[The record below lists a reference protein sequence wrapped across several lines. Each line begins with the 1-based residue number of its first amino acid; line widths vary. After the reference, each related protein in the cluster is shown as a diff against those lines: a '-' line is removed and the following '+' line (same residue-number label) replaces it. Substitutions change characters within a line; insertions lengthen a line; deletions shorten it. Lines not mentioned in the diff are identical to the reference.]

1 MLDVSTSVIGKDHHR
16 HISYVGDSLG
26 TKTLHHPLPITH
38 PITKVNL
45 LLNNDNRMATC
56 SVDQESTH
64 SASRDEVELTSREDA
79 SQDYDFVEQ
88 PDQDFYCPVSL
99 EILLEPQ
106 QTDCCGQHISQ
117 KAADRLIKEGKPCPL
132 CKDENFTTHQ
142 DKYFNRKVK
151 QLKVC
156 CPHKKS
162 GCVWVGELGDL
173 NQHSTSCPNRPWKCQ
188 HCNFETTYE
197 VGTNDHTPNCT
208 KYPEP
213 CPNCCEIGT
222 VPRCDVEKH
231 LLVCPLQFVEC
242 EFAHAG
248 CDVKVPREDLAK
260 HMTENAQHHLMSTT
274 LLNLRLTRELHQ
286 KMEEK
291 DQQIVH
297 LQQQV
302 KETDSK
308 IVAKLEKQTKDLDTK
323 LQQQTKDLDTKLQQQ
338 TKDLHTKLQQV
349 TKDLDTKLQQQTK
362 DIDTKLQQVTK
373 ELNTKLQQQTK
384 DLDTKLQQVTKD
396 LDIKLQ
402 QQTKDLD
409 TKVDT
414 GFKQQAKETSEVNVK
429 VQATHQ
435 QTVNIDAKLDQ
446 QLNKLQTDLTFL
458 ALSSGFT
465 RHEFTL
471 TEFKKHQAKGR
482 PGDWYSD
489 EFYNHPGGYH
499 FQLGIYTNGY
509 SVPRGTHLTPYFF
522 LQPGDNDDKLKWP
535 IKCTVYL
542 QMLNQRGDHRHHTG
556 IHTVKFKAK
565 GLEAVIIG
573 PTPKFFQLAKL
584 GYCADQNTEYL
595 KNDCLKFQLYLK
607 VESV

>member
-1 MLDVSTSVIGKDHHR
+1 
-16 HISYVGDSLG
+16 
-26 TKTLHHPLPITH
+26 
-38 PITKVNL
+38 
-45 LLNNDNRMATC
+45 MATC

-64 SASRDEVELTSREDA
+64 CASVAQDEVEHTSREDA

-99 EILLEPQ
+99 EILLEPL
-106 QTDCCGQHISQ
+106 QTYCCGQHISQ

-197 VGTNDHTPNCT
+197 VGTNDHPANCT

-213 CPNCCEIGT
+213 CPNRCEIGT
-222 VPRCDVEKH
+222 VLRCDVEKH
-231 LLVCPLQFVEC
+231 LLVCPLQLVEC

-248 CDVKVPREDLAK
+248 CDVKVPRGDLAK

-291 DQQIVH
+291 DQQTVH

-302 KETDSK
+302 KEMDSK
-308 IVAKLEKQTKDLDTK
+308 IDANLETQAKDLDTK

-338 TKDLHTKLQQV
+338 TR
-349 TKDLDTKLQQQTK
+349 DLD
-362 DIDTKLQQVTK
+362 
-373 ELNTKLQQQTK
+373 TKLQQQTK

-396 LDIKLQ
+396 LDTKLQQVTKDLDTKLQQQTKDLDTKLQ

-414 GFKQQAKETSEVNVK
+414 GFKQQAKETSEVSVK

-435 QTVNIDAKLDQ
+435 QTVKLNQ
-446 QLNKLQTDLTFL
+446 QLNKLTFL
-458 ALSSGFT
+458 ALTSGST

-471 TEFKKHQAKGR
+471 TEFKKNRAKG
-482 PGDWYSD
+482 GGGTWYSD
-489 EFYNHPGGYH
+489 KFYNYPGGYC
-499 FQLGIYTNGY
+499 FQLSIGTNGF
-509 SVPRGTHLTPYFF
+509 SDAHGTHLTALLY
-522 LQPGDNDDKLKWP
+522 LQSGDNDDKLQWP
-535 IKCTVYL
+535 IKCTVHL
-542 QMLNQRGDHRHHTG
+542 QMLNQRGDHGHHTVT
-556 IHTVKFKAK
+556 HTDEFKAK
-565 GLEAVIIG
+565 GIGYSIIG
-573 PTPKFFQLAKL
+573 TTLKYFPLAKL
-584 GYCADQNTEYL
+584 GYCAEQNTEYL
-595 KNDCLKFQLYLK
+595 KNDGLKFQLCLK

>member
-1 MLDVSTSVIGKDHHR
+1 
-16 HISYVGDSLG
+16 
-26 TKTLHHPLPITH
+26 
-38 PITKVNL
+38 
-45 LLNNDNRMATC
+45 MATC

-64 SASRDEVELTSREDA
+64 SASVARDEVEHTSREDA
-79 SQDYDFVEQ
+79 SQDYAFVEQ

-99 EILLEPQ
+99 EILLEPL
-106 QTDCCGQHISQ
+106 QTYCCGQHISQ

-142 DKYFNRKVK
+142 DKYFKRKVK
-151 QLKVC
+151 QLKVRC
-156 CPHKKS
+156 LHKKS

-197 VGTNDHTPNCT
+197 VGTKDHTPNCT

-222 VPRCDVEKH
+222 VHRCDVKKH
-231 LLVCPLQFVEC
+231 LLVCPLQLVEC

-248 CDVKVPREDLAK
+248 CDVKVPRGDLAK
-260 HMTENAQHHLMSTT
+260 HSTENAQHHLMSTT

-308 IVAKLEKQTKDLDTK
+308 IDAKLETLAKDFDTK
-323 LQQQTKDLDTKLQQQ
+323 LHQQA
-338 TKDLHTKLQQV
+338 
-349 TKDLDTKLQQQTK
+349 
-362 DIDTKLQQVTK
+362 
-373 ELNTKLQQQTK
+373 
-384 DLDTKLQQVTKD
+384 
-396 LDIKLQ
+396 
-402 QQTKDLD
+402 KDLD

-414 GFKQQAKETSEVNVK
+414 GFKQQAKETSEVSVK

-435 QTVNIDAKLDQ
+435 QTVKLDQ
-446 QLNKLQTDLTFL
+446 QLNKLQTGVDKLTSL
-458 ALSSGFT
+458 ALTSGST

-471 TEFKKHQAKGR
+471 TEFKKHQAKGA
-482 PGDWYSD
+482 GYWFSDMFYS
-489 EFYNHPGGYH
+489 YPGGNC
-499 FQLGIYTNGY
+499 FKLGIFTNGFDEAE
-509 SVPRGTHLTPYFF
+509 GTHLTAALY
-522 LQPGDNDDKLKWP
+522 LQRGDNDDKLKWP

-542 QMLNQRGDHRHHTG
+542 EMLNQRGDHGHHTV
-556 IHTVKFKAK
+556 IHTVEYKRYSW
-565 GLEAVIIG
+565 VSIG
-573 PTPKFFQLAKL
+573 SEYKFFPLAKL
-584 GYCADQNTEYL
+584 GHCADQNTEYL
-595 KNDCLKFQLYLK
+595 KNDRLKFRMYLK
-607 VESV
+607 VESA

>member
-1 MLDVSTSVIGKDHHR
+1 
-16 HISYVGDSLG
+16 
-26 TKTLHHPLPITH
+26 
-38 PITKVNL
+38 
-45 LLNNDNRMATC
+45 MATC

-64 SASRDEVELTSREDA
+64 SASVAQESTHSASVAQDEVEHTSREDA
-79 SQDYDFVEQ
+79 SQDYDFVGQ
-88 PDQDFYCPVSL
+88 PDQDFFCPVSL
-99 EILLEPQ
+99 EILLEPL
-106 QTDCCGQHISQ
+106 QTYCCGQHISQ

-132 CKDENFTTHQ
+132 CKDENFSTHQ

-213 CPNCCEIGT
+213 CPNRCEIGT

-231 LLVCPLQFVEC
+231 LLVCPLRLVEC

-248 CDVKVPREDLAK
+248 CDVKVPQGDLAK
-260 HMTENAQHHLMSTT
+260 HMSENAQHHLMSTT

-302 KETDSK
+302 REMDAT
-308 IVAKLEKQTKDLDTK
+308 
-323 LQQQTKDLDTKLQQQ
+323 LQQQTKDLN
-338 TKDLHTKLQQV
+338 TKLQQV
-349 TKDLDTKLQQQTK
+349 TKD
-362 DIDTKLQQVTK
+362 I
-373 ELNTKLQQQTK
+373 
-384 DLDTKLQQVTKD
+384 
-396 LDIKLQ
+396 
-402 QQTKDLD
+402 D

-435 QTVNIDAKLDQ
+435 QTIKLDQ
-446 QLNKLQTDLTFL
+446 QLSKLTSLT
-458 ALSSGFT
+458 LSSGFT

-471 TEFKKHQAKGR
+471 TEFKKHQAKG
-482 PGDWYSD
+482 GEGSWLSD
-489 EFYNHPGGYH
+489 TFYNHPGGYC
-499 FQLGIYTNGY
+499 FQLGICTNGY
-509 SVPRGTHLTPYFF
+509 KEARGTHLTPF
-522 LQPGDNDDKLKWP
+522 LHLLPGNNDDNLKWP
-535 IKCTVYL
+535 IKCTMHL
-542 QMLNQRGDHRHHTG
+542 QMLNQRGDHGHHTV
-556 IHTVKFKAK
+556 IHTTEYKSR
-565 GLEAVIIG
+565 GYGILIG
-573 PTPKFFQLAKL
+573 TTNKLFPLAKL

-595 KNDCLKFQLYLK
+595 KNDCLKFQLCLK
-607 VESV
+607 VES

>member
-1 MLDVSTSVIGKDHHR
+1 
-16 HISYVGDSLG
+16 
-26 TKTLHHPLPITH
+26 
-38 PITKVNL
+38 
-45 LLNNDNRMATC
+45 MATC
-56 SVDQESTH
+56 SVDQESAH
-64 SASRDEVELTSREDA
+64 SASVARDEVEHTSREDA

-117 KAADRLIKEGKPCPL
+117 KAADRLIKEGKHCPM

-156 CPHKKS
+156 CPHKKC

-173 NQHSTSCPNRPWKCQ
+173 NQHSASCPNRPWKCQ

-213 CPNCCEIGT
+213 CPNRCEIGT

-231 LLVCPLQFVEC
+231 LLVCPLQLLEC
-242 EFAHAG
+242 EFAQSG
-248 CDVKVPREDLAK
+248 CDVMVPRGNLAK

-308 IVAKLEKQTKDLDTK
+308 IVAELETL
-323 LQQQTKDLDTKLQQQ
+323 
-338 TKDLHTKLQQV
+338 
-349 TKDLDTKLQQQTK
+349 TK
-362 DIDTKLQQVTK
+362 DIDTKLQQ
-373 ELNTKLQQQTK
+373 QTR
-384 DLDTKLQQVTKD
+384 DLDTKLQQLTKD
-396 LDIKLQ
+396 I
-402 QQTKDLD
+402 
-409 TKVDT
+409 DT
-414 GFKQQAKETSEVNVK
+414 GFQQQAKETSEVSVK
-429 VQATHQ
+429 VQLTHQ
-435 QTVNIDAKLDQ
+435 QTVKLDQ
-446 QLNKLQTDLTFL
+446 QLNKLQTDLTYL
-458 ALSSGFT
+458 ALTSGFT

-471 TEFKKHQAKGR
+471 TEFKKHQTKGGGGR
-482 PGDWYSD
+482 WYSD
-489 EFYNHPGGYH
+489 EFYSHPGGYR
-499 FQLGIYTNGY
+499 FQLFICTNGIGAAQ
-509 SVPRGTHLTPYFF
+509 GTHLSALLG

-535 IKCTVYL
+535 IKCTVHL
-542 QMLNQRGDHRHHTG
+542 QMLNQRGDHGHHTVT
-556 IHTVKFKAK
+556 HTAEFKAK
-565 GLEAVIIG
+565 GIGYFIIG
-573 PTPKFFQLAKL
+573 TTTKYFPLAKL

-595 KNDCLKFQLYLK
+595 KNDCLKFQLCLK
-607 VESV
+607 VESL

>member
-1 MLDVSTSVIGKDHHR
+1 
-16 HISYVGDSLG
+16 
-26 TKTLHHPLPITH
+26 
-38 PITKVNL
+38 
-45 LLNNDNRMATC
+45 MATC
-56 SVDQESTH
+56 SLDQESTH
-64 SASRDEVELTSREDA
+64 SASVARDEIEHTSREDA

-99 EILLEPQ
+99 EILLEPH
-106 QTDCCGQHISQ
+106 QTLCCGHHISQ
-117 KAADRLIKEGKPCPL
+117 EAANRLSREGKPCPM
-132 CKDENFTTHQ
+132 CKSENLATQ
-142 DKYFNRKVK
+142 VDKYFKRKVR

-197 VGTNDHTPNCT
+197 EGTKDHTPNCT

-213 CPNCCEIGT
+213 CPNRCEIGT

-231 LLVCPLQFVEC
+231 LLVCPLQLVEC
-242 EFAHAG
+242 EFAQSG
-248 CDVKVPREDLAK
+248 CDVKVPRGDLAK

-308 IVAKLEKQTKDLDTK
+308 IDANLETQAKDLDTK
-323 LQQQTKDLDTKLQQQ
+323 LQQQTKVLDTKLQRVTKDLNTKLQQQ
-338 TKDLHTKLQQV
+338 TRDIDTKLQRV
-349 TKDLDTKLQQQTK
+349 IKDLDTKLQQQT
-362 DIDTKLQQVTK
+362 I
-373 ELNTKLQQQTK
+373 
-384 DLDTKLQQVTKD
+384 DLDTM
-396 LDIKLQ
+396 
-402 QQTKDLD
+402 
-409 TKVDT
+409 VDT

-435 QTVNIDAKLDQ
+435 QTVKLDQ
-446 QLNKLQTDLTFL
+446 QLNKLQTDLTYL
-458 ALSSGFT
+458 VLTSGFT

-471 TEFKKHQAKGR
+471 TEFKKNQAKG
-482 PGDWYSD
+482 GGGSWLSD
-489 EFYNHPGGYH
+489 EFYNHPGGYC
-499 FQLGIYTNGY
+499 FQLNICTNGHGAA
-509 SVPRGTHLTPYFF
+509 RGTHLSALLG
-522 LQPGDNDDKLKWP
+522 LQDGDNDCKLKWP

-542 QMLNQRGDHRHHTG
+542 QMLNQRGDHGHHTVT
-556 IHTVKFKAK
+556 HTAEFKAK
-565 GLEAVIIG
+565 GFECFIIG
-573 PTPKFFQLAKL
+573 TTRKFFPLDKL
-584 GYCADQNTEYL
+584 DYCADQNTEYL
-595 KNDCLKFQLYLK
+595 KNDCLKFQVYLK
-607 VESV
+607 VE

>member
-1 MLDVSTSVIGKDHHR
+1 
-16 HISYVGDSLG
+16 
-26 TKTLHHPLPITH
+26 
-38 PITKVNL
+38 
-45 LLNNDNRMATC
+45 MATC
-56 SVDQESTH
+56 SVDQESIH
-64 SASRDEVELTSREDA
+64 SASVARDEVEHTSREDA

-99 EILLEPQ
+99 EILLEPH
-106 QTDCCGQHISQ
+106 QTLCCGHHISQ
-117 KAADRLIKEGKPCPL
+117 EAANRLTREGKPCPM
-132 CKDENFTTHQ
+132 CKSENLATQ
-142 DKYFNRKVK
+142 EDKYFNRKVK

-213 CPNCCEIGT
+213 CPNRCEIGT

-231 LLVCPLQFVEC
+231 LLVCSLQLVEC

-248 CDVKVPREDLAK
+248 CDVKVPRGDLAK

-291 DQQIVH
+291 GQQIVH

-302 KETDSK
+302 KE
-308 IVAKLEKQTKDLDTK
+308 IKQQIKD
-323 LQQQTKDLDTKLQQQ
+323 
-338 TKDLHTKLQQV
+338 V
-349 TKDLDTKLQQQTK
+349 
-362 DIDTKLQQVTK
+362 
-373 ELNTKLQQQTK
+373 
-384 DLDTKLQQVTKD
+384 
-396 LDIKLQ
+396 
-402 QQTKDLD
+402 D

-414 GFKQQAKETSEVNVK
+414 GFKQQAKETSEVSVEVK
-429 VQATHQ
+429 LTHQ

-446 QLNKLQTDLTFL
+446 QLNKLQTGVEKQNFL
-458 ALSSGFT
+458 ALTSGST

-471 TEFKKHQAKGR
+471 TEFKKHQAKG
-482 PGDWYSD
+482 GDGSWFSD
-489 EFYNHPGGYH
+489 TFYNHLGGYC
-499 FQLGIYTNGY
+499 FALGICTNG
-509 SVPRGTHLTPYFF
+509 SSEARGTHLSALLY
-522 LQPGDNDDKLKWP
+522 LLPGANDDKLLKWP
-535 IKCTVYL
+535 MKCTVYL
-542 QMLNQRGDHRHHTG
+542 QMLNQRGDHGHHTVIHPTEYKSRGYG
-556 IHTVKFKAK
+556 I
-565 GLEAVIIG
+565 LIG
-573 PTPKFFQLAKL
+573 TTRKFFPLAKL

-595 KNDCLKFQLYLK
+595 KNDCLKFQLCLK
-607 VESV
+607 VEGV

>member
-1 MLDVSTSVIGKDHHR
+1 
-16 HISYVGDSLG
+16 
-26 TKTLHHPLPITH
+26 
-38 PITKVNL
+38 
-45 LLNNDNRMATC
+45 MATC
-56 SVDQESTH
+56 SVDQESAH
-64 SASRDEVELTSREDA
+64 SASVAQDEVEHTSREDV

-88 PDQDFYCPVSL
+88 TDQDFYCPVSL
-99 EILLEPQ
+99 EILLEPH

-142 DKYFNRKVK
+142 DKYFKRNTVNK
-151 QLKVC
+151 LKVC

-173 NQHSTSCPNRPWKCQ
+173 NQHSTSCLNRLWKCQ

-213 CPNCCEIGT
+213 CPNRCEIGT

-231 LLVCPLQFVEC
+231 LLVCPLQLVEC

-248 CDVKVPREDLAK
+248 CNVKVPRGDLAK

-291 DQQIVH
+291 DQQTVH

-302 KETDSK
+302 KEMDSK
-308 IVAKLEKQTKDLDTK
+308 IDANLETQAKDLDTKLKQVTKDLGTKLQQQTKDLDTKLQQQTRDLDTK
-323 LQQQTKDLDTKLQQQ
+323 LQQQTKDLDTKLQRQSR
-338 TKDLHTKLQQV
+338 DI
-349 TKDLDTKLQQQTK
+349 DTKLQQQTR
-362 DIDTKLQQVTK
+362 
-373 ELNTKLQQQTK
+373 
-384 DLDTKLQQVTKD
+384 
-396 LDIKLQ
+396 
-402 QQTKDLD
+402 DLD
-409 TKVDT
+409 TKVDA
-414 GFKQQAKETSEVNVK
+414 GFKQQAKETSKVSVK
-429 VQATHQ
+429 VQLTHQ
-435 QTVNIDAKLDQ
+435 QTVKLDQ
-446 QLNKLQTDLTFL
+446 QLNKLQTDLTYL
-458 ALSSGFT
+458 ALTSGYT

-471 TEFKKHQAKGR
+471 TELKKHQANG
-482 PGDWYSD
+482 GAGYWFSD
-489 EFYNHPGGYH
+489 EFYNHPGGYC
-499 FQLGIYTNGY
+499 FQLNICTNGY
-509 SVPRGTHLTPYFF
+509 DEAHGTHLTAHLF

-542 QMLNQRGDHRHHTG
+542 QMLNQRGDHGHHTV
-556 IHTVKFKAK
+556 IHTAEFKTK
-565 GLEAVIIG
+565 RSQWFIIG
-573 PTPKFFQLAKL
+573 TTTKFFPLAKL

>member
-1 MLDVSTSVIGKDHHR
+1 
-16 HISYVGDSLG
+16 
-26 TKTLHHPLPITH
+26 
-38 PITKVNL
+38 
-45 LLNNDNRMATC
+45 MATC
-56 SVDQESTH
+56 SVDQESNP
-64 SASRDEVELTSREDA
+64 SASVARDEVEHTSREDA

-99 EILLEPQ
+99 EILLEPL
-106 QTDCCGQHISQ
+106 QTYCCGQHISQ

-156 CPHKKS
+156 CTHKKS

-173 NQHSTSCPNRPWKCQ
+173 NQHFTSCPNRPWNCQ

-213 CPNCCEIGT
+213 CPNRCEIST

-231 LLVCPLQFVEC
+231 LLVCPLQLAEC
-242 EFAHAG
+242 EFAHAAG
-248 CDVKVPREDLAK
+248 CDVKVPRGDLTK

-274 LLNLRLTRELHQ
+274 LLNLRLTRELHK

-302 KETDSK
+302 KEMDSK
-308 IVAKLEKQTKDLDTK
+308 IDTNLETQAKHLDTKLKQQTKDFDTKLQQQTKDLDTK

-338 TKDLHTKLQQV
+338 TRV
-349 TKDLDTKLQQQTK
+349 
-362 DIDTKLQQVTK
+362 IDTKLQQVTRH
-373 ELNTKLQQQTK
+373 
-384 DLDTKLQQVTKD
+384 LDTKLQRVTKD
-396 LDIKLQ
+396 LDI
-402 QQTKDLD
+402 
-409 TKVDT
+409 KVDT
-414 GFKQQAKETSEVNVK
+414 GFKQQAKETSEVSVK

-446 QLNKLQTDLTFL
+446 QLNKLQTGVEKLTFL
-458 ALSSGFT
+458 AFTSGST

-471 TEFKKHQAKGR
+471 TEFRKHQAKVGA
-482 PGDWYSD
+482 GEWYSD
-489 EFYNHPGGYH
+489 AFYNHPGGYR

-509 SVPRGTHLTPYFF
+509 DEARGTHLSARLY
-522 LQPGDNDDKLKWP
+522 LQPGANDDSLKWP

-542 QMLNQRGDHRHHTG
+542 QMVNQRGDHGHHTV
-556 IHTVKFKAK
+556 IHTAEFKAK
-565 GLEAVIIG
+565 GLRWFIIG
-573 PTPKFFQLAKL
+573 TTTKFFPLAKL
-584 GYCADQNTEYL
+584 GYCAEQNTEYL

>member
-1 MLDVSTSVIGKDHHR
+1 
-16 HISYVGDSLG
+16 
-26 TKTLHHPLPITH
+26 
-38 PITKVNL
+38 
-45 LLNNDNRMATC
+45 MATC
-56 SVDQESTH
+56 SVDQELTH
-64 SASRDEVELTSREDA
+64 SASVARDEVDHTSREDA

-99 EILLEPQ
+99 EILLEPH
-106 QTDCCGQHISQ
+106 QTLCCGQHISQ
-117 KAADRLIKEGKPCPL
+117 EAADRLIKEGKPCPL

-173 NQHSTSCPNRPWKCQ
+173 NQHFTSCLNRPWKCQ
-188 HCNFETTYE
+188 HCNLETTYE
-197 VGTNDHTPNCT
+197 VGINDHTPNCT

-213 CPNCCEIGT
+213 CPNRCEIGT

-231 LLVCPLQFVEC
+231 LLICPLQLVEC

-248 CDVKVPREDLAK
+248 CDVKVPRGDLAK

-302 KETDSK
+302 KEMDTTLRQH
-308 IVAKLEKQTKDLDTK
+308 IDTK

-338 TKDLHTKLQQV
+338 TKDLDAT
-349 TKDLDTKLQQQTK
+349 LQQQTK
-362 DIDTKLQQVTK
+362 V
-373 ELNTKLQQQTK
+373 
-384 DLDTKLQQVTKD
+384 LDTKLQQVTKV
-396 LDIKLQ
+396 LDA
-402 QQTKDLD
+402 
-409 TKVDT
+409 KVDT
-414 GFKQQAKETSEVNVK
+414 GFKQQAKETSEVKVK
-429 VQATHQ
+429 VQATNQ
-435 QTVNIDAKLDQ
+435 QTVKLDQ
-446 QLNKLQTDLTFL
+446 QLNKLQTDLTYL
-458 ALSSGFT
+458 AISSGFT

-471 TEFKKHQAKGR
+471 TEFKKHQAEG
-482 PGDWYSD
+482 GSGYWYSD
-489 EFYNHPGGYH
+489 KFYNHPGGYS
-499 FQLGIYTNGY
+499 FQLGIFTKGFMEAT
-509 SVPRGTHLTPYFF
+509 GTHLTAFLY

-542 QMLNQRGDHRHHTG
+542 QVLNQQGDHGHHTV
-556 IHTVKFKAK
+556 IQIVEFKAK
-565 GLEAVIIG
+565 GYKCVLIDT
-573 PTPKFFQLAKL
+573 TPKFFPLAKL

-595 KNDCLKFQLYLK
+595 KNDCLMFQLCLK

>member
-1 MLDVSTSVIGKDHHR
+1 MATCTAVDQGLTDSTSVPVDH
-16 HISYVGDSLG
+16 
-26 TKTLHHPLPITH
+26 T
-38 PITKVNL
+38 
-45 LLNNDNRMATC
+45 
-56 SVDQESTH
+56 
-64 SASRDEVELTSREDA
+64 SRDGA

-99 EILLEPQ
+99 EILLEPH

-117 KAADRLIKEGKPCPL
+117 KAADRLIKEGKPCPM

-142 DKYFNRKVK
+142 DKYFKRNMINK
-151 QLKVC
+151 LKVR

-162 GCVWVGELGDL
+162 GCVWVGGLGDL
-173 NQHSTSCPNRPWKCQ
+173 NQHSTSCPNRKWKCQ

-208 KYPEP
+208 KYPKP
-213 CPNCCEIGT
+213 CPYRCEIGT

-231 LLVCPLQFVEC
+231 LLVCPLQLVEC
-242 EFAHAG
+242 EFAQSG
-248 CDVKVPREDLAK
+248 CDVKVPRGDLAK

-302 KETDSK
+302 KEMDSK
-308 IVAKLEKQTKDLDTK
+308 IDANLETQAKDLDTKLQQVTKDLDTKLQQQTKELDTKLQQVTKVLDTKLTKDLNTKLQQQTKVLETKLQQQTRDLDTKLQQVTKVLDTKLQQQTKVLETKLQQQTRDLDTK

-338 TKDLHTKLQQV
+338 TKV
-349 TKDLDTKLQQQTK
+349 
-362 DIDTKLQQVTK
+362 
-373 ELNTKLQQQTK
+373 
-384 DLDTKLQQVTKD
+384 
-396 LDIKLQ
+396 
-402 QQTKDLD
+402 LD

-414 GFKQQAKETSEVNVK
+414 GFKQQAKETSEVK
-429 VQATHQ
+429 VTVHHQ
-435 QTVNIDAKLDQ
+435 QTVKLDQ
-446 QLNKLQTDLTFL
+446 QLNKLQTDLTYL
-458 ALSSGFT
+458 ALTSGFT

-471 TEFKKHQAKGR
+471 TEFKKHQAKLG
-482 PGDWYSD
+482 GGNWYSD
-489 EFYNHPGGYH
+489 KFYNHPGGYC
-499 FQLGIYTNGY
+499 FQLNICTNGY
-509 SVPRGTHLTPYFF
+509 SVAHGTHLTAALY
-522 LQPGDNDDKLKWP
+522 LWPGDNDDKLEWS

-542 QMLNQRGDHRHHTG
+542 QMLNQRGDHGHHTVT
-556 IHTVKFKAK
+556 HTFEYKK
-565 GLEAVIIG
+565 GGVPYKRIG
-573 PTPKFFQLAKL
+573 TTSKFFPLAKL

-595 KNDCLKFQLYLK
+595 KKDCLKFQLCLK

>member
-1 MLDVSTSVIGKDHHR
+1 
-16 HISYVGDSLG
+16 
-26 TKTLHHPLPITH
+26 
-38 PITKVNL
+38 
-45 LLNNDNRMATC
+45 MATC
-56 SVDQESTH
+56 SVDQESNP
-64 SASRDEVELTSREDA
+64 SASVARDEVEHTSREDA
-79 SQDYDFVEQ
+79 SQDYDFIEQ

-99 EILLEPQ
+99 EILLEPL
-106 QTDCCGQHISQ
+106 QTYCCGQHISQ
-117 KAADRLIKEGKPCPL
+117 KAADRLIKEGKPCPM

-156 CPHKKS
+156 CPHNKS

-197 VGTNDHTPNCT
+197 EGTNDHTPNCT

-213 CPNCCEIGT
+213 CPNRCEIGT

-231 LLVCPLQFVEC
+231 LLVCPLQLVEC

-248 CDVKVPREDLAK
+248 CDVKAPRGDMAK

-302 KETDSK
+302 NEIDSK
-308 IVAKLEKQTKDLDTK
+308 IDANLETQAKDLDTK
-323 LQQQTKDLDTKLQQQ
+323 LQQQTRDLDTKLQQQ
-338 TKDLHTKLQQV
+338 TR
-349 TKDLDTKLQQQTK
+349 DLDTKLQQQ
-362 DIDTKLQQVTK
+362 I
-373 ELNTKLQQQTK
+373 
-384 DLDTKLQQVTKD
+384 
-396 LDIKLQ
+396 
-402 QQTKDLD
+402 KDLD

-429 VQATHQ
+429 IQATHQ

-446 QLNKLQTDLTFL
+446 QLNKLQTGVEKLTFL
-458 ALSSGFT
+458 ALTSGST

-471 TEFKKHQAKGR
+471 TELKKHQAEG
-482 PGDWYSD
+482 GAGSWFSD
-489 EFYNHPGGYH
+489 TFYNHPGGYR
-499 FQLGIYTNGY
+499 FQLGILTNGY
-509 SVPRGTHLTPYFF
+509 NEARGTHLSARLC
-522 LQPGDNDDKLKWP
+522 LQPGANDDSLKWP

-542 QMLNQRGDHRHHTG
+542 QMLNQRGAHGHHTVT
-556 IHTVKFKAK
+556 HTIEFKVKGFQYF
-565 GLEAVIIG
+565 IIG
-573 PTPKFFQLAKL
+573 TTYKFFPLAKL

-595 KNDCLKFQLYLK
+595 KNDCLKFQLCLK

>member
-1 MLDVSTSVIGKDHHR
+1 
-16 HISYVGDSLG
+16 
-26 TKTLHHPLPITH
+26 
-38 PITKVNL
+38 
-45 LLNNDNRMATC
+45 MATC

-64 SASRDEVELTSREDA
+64 SASVARDEVDHTSREVA

-117 KAADRLIKEGKPCPL
+117 KAADRLIKEGKPCPM

-142 DKYFNRKVK
+142 DKYFKRNTVNK
-151 QLKVC
+151 LKVH
-156 CPHKKS
+156 CPHKKG
-162 GCVWVGELGDL
+162 GCDWVGELGDL
-173 NQHSTSCPNRPWKCQ
+173 NKHSTSCPSRPWKCQ

-197 VGTNDHTPNCT
+197 VGTKDHPTKCT
-208 KYPEP
+208 KYPES
-213 CPNCCEIGT
+213 CPNRCEIGT

-231 LLVCPLQFVEC
+231 LLVCPLQLVEC
-242 EFAHAG
+242 EFALAG
-248 CDVKVPREDLAK
+248 CDVKVPRGDLAK

-308 IVAKLEKQTKDLDTK
+308 IVAELETLTKVLDTK
-323 LQQQTKDLDTKLQQQ
+323 LQQQTR
-338 TKDLHTKLQQV
+338 H
-349 TKDLDTKLQQQTK
+349 
-362 DIDTKLQQVTK
+362 
-373 ELNTKLQQQTK
+373 
-384 DLDTKLQQVTKD
+384 

-402 QQTKDLD
+402 RVTKDLD

-435 QTVNIDAKLDQ
+435 QTVQLDQ
-446 QLNKLQTDLTFL
+446 QLNKLQTDLTYL
-458 ALSSGFT
+458 ALTSGFT

-471 TEFKKHQAKGR
+471 TEFKKHQTKGGH
-482 PGDWYSD
+482 GDWFSD
-489 EFYNHPGGYH
+489 DFYNHPGGYG
-499 FQLGIYTNGY
+499 FILYIATNG
-509 SVPRGTHLTPYFF
+509 SGEAHGTHLSAYLF
-522 LQPGDNDDKLKWP
+522 LQDGDNDDKLKWP
-535 IKCTVYL
+535 IKCTMYL
-542 QMLNQRGDHRHHTG
+542 QMLNQRGDHEHHTV
-556 IHTVKFKAK
+556 IHTVEYKAK
-565 GLEAVIIG
+565 GLRGFIIG
-573 PTPKFFQLAKL
+573 PTDKFFPLAKL

-595 KNDCLKFQLYLK
+595 KNDCLKFQLCLK
-607 VESV
+607 IESV